1 MFWPFYGL
9 HLFEFACAINT
20 HDAYIY
26 VYIAISSHG
35 SPAIRSRIR
44 ILYSVYSTLYMF
56 SLALSVISRANF
68 FFSPTFSTFA
78 RYKLMSI
85 SGTLRSQVH
94 RSIGP
99 LSEGPSVPSDPR
111 SLGWSRQLP
120 GASLALNVIR
130 NICWWA
136 FFLFYLRKIS
146 HFVNVFVELLSSE
159 KKENRKTKLENSSTW
174 CGNAAQHGSELT
186 EVSTCADSYETDTKR
201 ILMIVITGINYA

>member
-56 SLALSVISRANF
+56 SLALSVISRANLF
-68 FFSPTFSTFA
+68 FFPHFFHFCTLQINEHFRYSP
-78 RYKLMSI
+78 I
-85 SGTLRSQVH
+85 S
-94 RSIGP
+94 
-99 LSEGPSVPSDPR
+99 GPSVDRSVVRRSLGFLRPSVPR

-146 HFVNVFVELLSSE
+146 HFVNVFVELLSSG
-159 KKENRKTKLENSSTW
+159 KK
-174 CGNAAQHGSELT
+174 
-186 EVSTCADSYETDTKR
+186 
-201 ILMIVITGINYA
+201 I